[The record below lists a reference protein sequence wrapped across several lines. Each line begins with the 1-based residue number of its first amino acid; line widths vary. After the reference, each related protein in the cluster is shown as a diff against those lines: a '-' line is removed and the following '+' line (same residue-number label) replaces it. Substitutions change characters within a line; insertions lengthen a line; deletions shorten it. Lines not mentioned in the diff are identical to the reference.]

1 MLGRVLELQ
10 TQALSCKTSPKNSL
24 LQQELEGSDDS
35 GFTFYSQGNRV
46 INFYLTMPLQE
57 PELFGLKQMRFNS

>member
-46 INFYLTMPLQE
+46 INFYLTMP
-57 PELFGLKQMRFNS
+57 GLSSFPKETHV